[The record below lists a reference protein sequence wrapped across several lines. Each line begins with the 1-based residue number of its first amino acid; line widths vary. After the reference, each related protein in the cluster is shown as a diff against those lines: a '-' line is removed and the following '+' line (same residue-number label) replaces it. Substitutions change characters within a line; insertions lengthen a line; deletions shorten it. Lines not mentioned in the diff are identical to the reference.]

1 MQIQTNTHVTIDSV
15 FQPVLSTLSRLV
27 RRTTSEFGASAE
39 ISQLQTLLETLPLG
53 SDEFGIACNRLRNA
67 QRYLQS
73 NEAGAARWELN
84 ALASQLRR
92 RATAKTREPRRRMKS

>member
-1 MQIQTNTHVTIDSV
+1 MQIQTNTRVTIDSV

-27 RRTTSEFGASAE
+27 RRVTGEGGASAE
-39 ISQLQTLLETLPLG
+39 VNQLQTLLETLPLG

-84 ALASQLRR
+84 ALASQLRS
-92 RATAKTREPRRRMKS
+92 RANAETREPRRKLKA